1 MKKYFLYIFL
11 AIASFFAVSA
21 QTAKNDVVN
30 FSAPVTI
37 YISSGQEK
45 HTFEVERAITK
56 AQQARGMMFREVMNK
71 NSGMLF
77 EFKEPKI
84 ASMWM
89 KNTYIPLDIFFLDEN
104 MDIVGFK
111 ENNEPYSLKSIM
123 IDKPSRYVLEMNGG
137 SRKRFD
143 LKLNEKI
150 NFIEKSNMKFKYF

>member
-30 FSAPVTI
+30 FSAPVAI

-89 KNTYIPLDIFFLDEN
+89 KNTQLSLDIIFIKGDGKILKIEHRTKPFTLRSASSEAPVAAVLEIMGGRAN
-104 MDIVGFK
+104 ELGISSGDIVVHDFFNT
-111 ENNEPYSLKSIM
+111 ES
-123 IDKPSRYVLEMNGG
+123 D
-137 SRKRFD
+137 
-143 LKLNEKI
+143 
-150 NFIEKSNMKFKYF
+150 

>member
-89 KNTYIPLDIFFLDEN
+89 KNTYIPLFVICFWLRIYRQFSLNHICAIFEKWHIRCFRR
-104 MDIVGFK
+104 
-111 ENNEPYSLKSIM
+111 
-123 IDKPSRYVLEMNGG
+123 KPEISSKTG
-137 SRKRFD
+137 K
-143 LKLNEKI
+143 
-150 NFIEKSNMKFKYF
+150 

>member
-89 KNTYIPLDIFFLDEN
+89 KNTQLSLDIIFIKGD
-104 MDIVGFK
+104 G
-111 ENNEPYSLKSIM
+111 
-123 IDKPSRYVLEMNGG
+123 
-137 SRKRFD
+137 
-143 LKLNEKI
+143 KI
-150 NFIEKSNMKFKYF
+150 IKI